1 MFIDASAIVAILKG
15 EPEASAFLAALQAAE
30 GKVFC
35 SPIARYEAVISLAA
49 AIAREQPSGQITREL
64 KDEVESLVDELLQKA
79 GAREIHIT
87 ESIGK
92 AARDAS
98 AVYGKLTGHPA
109 KLNMGDC
116 FAYAC
121 AKAYRVPLLYKGDD
135 FAHTDLA

>member
-1 MFIDASAIVAILKG
+1 M
-15 EPEASAFLAALQAAE
+15 
-30 GKVFC
+30 
-35 SPIARYEAVISLAA
+35 ISLAA